1 MDRLHRIR
9 AGYDEVRATES
20 AQVSMVLGKKNCAR
34 LFRPGVRDI
43 YNCLDG
49 DYNRL
54 NYYWKIFHYVVCDV
68 RIVDRQIT
76 YTQTHVQVWHISAQ
90 VNLGLNDVRIVDRQ
104 ITYTQTHVQVW
115 HISAQV
121 NLGLNERELVPA
133 VVKTHRHNDRHWVL
147 IAQLDEIRRFVTY
160 ILLKWLLLDVSF
172 KWNVFLGK
180 VKIDWLTNGKWICMI
195 CSTNWFVW

>member
-54 NYYWKIFHYVVCDV
+54 NYYWKIFHYVVC
-68 RIVDRQIT
+68 
-76 YTQTHVQVWHISAQ
+76 
-90 VNLGLNDVRIVDRQ
+90 DVRIVDRQ

-195 CSTNWFVW
+195 CSTNWFIW